1 MEGGSVCEADQVQSP
16 IDVDQTTITGPT
28 RGAASELGGKRRK
41 SNGMD
46 IAVDEA
52 RRRSAMWCMGGR

>member
-1 MEGGSVCEADQVQSP
+1 MWTEECCVADS
-16 IDVDQTTITGPT
+16 T
-28 RGAASELGGKRRK
+28 RGAASELGGKRLK

-52 RRRSAMWCMGGR
+52 RRGSAMWCMAGRAVNGGAVYVREV